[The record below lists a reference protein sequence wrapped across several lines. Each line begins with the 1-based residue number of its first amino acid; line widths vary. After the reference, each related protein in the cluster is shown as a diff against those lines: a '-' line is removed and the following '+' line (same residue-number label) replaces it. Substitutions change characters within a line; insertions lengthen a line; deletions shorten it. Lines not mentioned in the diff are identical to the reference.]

1 MSADLPVSQLMRR
14 DLLECAPTLPVR
26 QAAARMHEARCGSI
40 LVVGGDRPVGIWTER
55 DAVAATWG
63 SADDLER
70 PVADFM
76 SAPVKTIAA
85 QTTLGEAARRFRA
98 DGVRHFLVTDAH
110 ERRLGIVSQTD
121 VVSGTTLPPRDVA
134 SLISGV
140 PVCVDG
146 ATPFAEVRRLLR
158 ERQLDCVVVQA
169 GRRYGIITLHDVV
182 AALGAAHVDANAG
195 ELASFPLLTIDRDGT
210 LFQARQLFARHRIR
224 HLGVLDDRRSL
235 AGLLSFRDVF
245 DNIERDYV
253 NALLPELE
261 AQTAQLLRTQHELLR
276 QAQLTDAILNA
287 LPISVFVKDEQ
298 GRLIIANE
306 MTARTIGRP
315 LVEIVGRHAA
325 QLAVSASA
333 KSVDAVEWLAAD
345 DEKVRAARQTLV
357 NEVLQPDG
365 RTLLCQKRMV
375 EVDGAALLVGAAMD
389 VSAWKR
395 ADALLV
401 SEHRILELIAGGS
414 ELPVVLEALCQRL
427 ETHLP
432 GALCSIRLCSD
443 DGASWHH
450 GAAPSL
456 PVDYV
461 EAVGDVP
468 LGPEGES
475 RAAFLGEQVSVD
487 DIASS
492 PRWAA
497 RADLAA
503 RYGLRCCWTTPF
515 LSADNQLLGA
525 FAIYYRQQLQPGDSE
540 RYVIAHAAR
549 LASVAV
555 ERWRQIADLK
565 RLATTDLLT
574 GLRNRAYFMD
584 SAATE
589 LRRFD
594 RFKRELTMLMIDL
607 DFFKLINDRHGHAAG
622 DEALRVFA
630 RVLVGQTRAF
640 DLLGRIG
647 GEEFAVLLSET
658 GGEAGVQIA
667 ERLRQA
673 IELASFVFHDSAPI
687 RFTVSIGVAP
697 CRDGDSLD
705 SLLARA
711 DDALYRAKHAGRN
724 RVEVG

>member
-1 MSADLPVSQLMRR
+1 MSIDLPVCQLMQR
-14 DLLECAPTLPVR
+14 DLLECPPTLSVR
-26 QAAARMHEARCGSI
+26 QAAARMHEAHCGSI
-40 LVVGGDRPVGIWTER
+40 LVVDGDRPVGIWTAT
-55 DAVAATWG
+55 DAVVATWR

-85 QTTLGEAARRFRA
+85 QTTLGEAARRFRG
-98 DGVRHFLVTDAH
+98 DGVSHFLVIDAH

-121 VVSGTTLPPRDVA
+121 VVSGTALPPRNVA

-140 PVCVDG
+140 PVCVDA
-146 ATPFAEVRRLLR
+146 ATSFAEVRRLLR
-158 ERQLDCVVVQA
+158 ERQLDCVVVLA
-169 GRRYGIITLHDVV
+169 GQRYGIITLHDVV
-182 AALGAAHVDANAG
+182 AALGAANIDASAG
-195 ELASFPLLTIDRDGT
+195 ELASFPLLTIASDGT
-210 LFQARQLFARHRIR
+210 LFEARQLFARHRIR
-224 HLGVLDDRRSL
+224 HLGVLDEQRSL

-245 DNIERDYV
+245 DNIERAYV

-261 AQTAQLLRTQHELLR
+261 AQTAQLLRTQHELMR

-298 GRLIIANE
+298 GRVTIANE
-306 MTARTIGRP
+306 MAARTIGRP
-315 LVEIVGRHAA
+315 LAEIVGHRAA
-325 QLAVSASA
+325 QPGSPA
-333 KSVDAVEWLAAD
+333 WLVAD
-345 DEKVRAARQTLV
+345 DDKVRADGQTLV
-357 NEVLQPDG
+357 SETLQPDG

-401 SEHRILELIAGGS
+401 SEHRILELIAGGG
-414 ELPVVLEALCQRL
+414 ELPAVLEALCLRL

-456 PVDYV
+456 PPDY
-461 EAVGDVP
+461 AAAIDDVP

-487 DIASS
+487 DLASS

-497 RADLAA
+497 HADLAA
-503 RYGLRCCWTTPF
+503 QYGLRCCWTTPF
-515 LSADNQLLGA
+515 YSANNQVLGA
-525 FAIYYRQQLQPGDSE
+525 FAIYYRQLLQPGDSE
-540 RYVIAHAAR
+540 RYVIAHVAR

-555 ERWRQIADLK
+555 ERWRQVADLK

-630 RVLVGQTRAF
+630 KVLVGQTRAF

-673 IELASFVFHDSAPI
+673 IEQASFVFHDSAPI
-687 RFTVSIGVAP
+687 RFTVSVGVAP

-705 SLLARA
+705 SLLARS

>member
-1 MSADLPVSQLMRR
+1 VSADLPVSQLMRR
-14 DLLECAPTLPVR
+14 DLLECPPTLPVR
-26 QAAARMHEARCGSI
+26 EAAARMNEARCGSI
-40 LVVGGDRPVGIWTER
+40 LVVDGDQPVGIWTER

-63 SADDLER
+63 SAGDLER

-85 QTTLGEAARRFRA
+85 QATLGEAARRFRA

-110 ERRLGIVSQTD
+110 QRRLGIVSQTD
-121 VVSGTTLPPRDVA
+121 VVSGTALPPRDVA

-146 ATPFAEVRRLLR
+146 ATPFAEVRRVLR
-158 ERQLDCVVVQA
+158 ERQLDCVVVLA
-169 GRRYGIITLHDVV
+169 GQRYGIITLHDVV
-182 AALGAAHVDANAG
+182 AALGAAKVDASAG

-210 LFQARQLFARHRIR
+210 LFEARELFARHRIR
-224 HLGVLDDRRSL
+224 HLGVLDDRRLL

-261 AQTAQLLRTQHELLR
+261 AQTAQLLQAQRELQR

-287 LPISVFVKDEQ
+287 LPINVFVKDAQ
-298 GRLIIANE
+298 GRLIVANE
-306 MTARTIGRP
+306 MTARTLGRP
-315 LVEIVGRHAA
+315 LAEIVGHSAA
-325 QLAVSASA
+325 QFVAPQSSESAR
-333 KSVDAVEWLAAD
+333 WLVAD
-345 DEKVRAARQTLV
+345 DEKVSATGQTLI
-357 NEVLQPDG
+357 NEAYQPDG

-414 ELPVVLEALCQRL
+414 ELPVVLDVLCQRL

-432 GALCSIRLCSD
+432 GALCSILLRGD
-443 DGASWHH
+443 VGAPWRH

-456 PVDYV
+456 PADFVAAID
-461 EAVGDVP
+461 DVP
-468 LGPEGES
+468 LGPERES

-487 DIASS
+487 DLASS

-497 RADLAA
+497 YADLAGQH
-503 RYGLRCCWTTPF
+503 GLRCCWTTPF
-515 LSADNQLLGA
+515 LAADNQVLGA
-525 FAIYYRQQLQPGDSE
+525 FAIYYRQLLQPGDSE

-549 LASVAV
+549 LATVAV
-555 ERWRQIADLK
+555 ERWRQVADLQ

-673 IELASFVFHDSAPI
+673 IEQASFVFHDSGPI
-687 RFTVSIGVAP
+687 RFTVSVGVAP